1 MQHQQW
7 PPCAEWATFFF
18 TGFLPGAQAKFWEKL
33 ALEDVDSG
41 KYPLVIRWAS
51 IPVPV
56 PVFVVADVVA
66 FGEKL
71 ETSSGH
77 QVFDL

>member
-1 MQHQQW
+1 
-7 PPCAEWATFFF
+7 
-18 TGFLPGAQAKFWEKL
+18 LWEKL